1 MLNQYI
7 KQSTSRKATLL
18 PIPVMRA
25 ISPIHIGPAQDM
37 VMGMGSDMATDRAIG
52 EIRSDTMGPPT
63 DPLVWGGI
71 VDMVGL
77 AERNGHRVCQGR
89 VLCRHLMLRRSSEKS
104 TEIPSSSQ
112 FLSDRFSP
120 VSAHSTEAKSP
131 PVHGNIFPPV

>member
-1 MLNQYI
+1 
-7 KQSTSRKATLL
+7 
-18 PIPVMRA
+18 MRA

-37 VMGMGSDMATDRAIG
+37 APGMGSDMATDRAIG

-77 AERNGHRVCQGR
+77 AERNGHRVRQGR

-104 TEIPSSSQ
+104 TEIPLLKPVPFGS
-112 FLSDRFSP
+112 FFSCLGP
-120 VSAHSTEAKSP
+120 FYRGEVASCAREYISARLTHSLRL
-131 PVHGNIFPPV
+131 